1 MKKIGIIVSKG
12 AGSLI
17 KTKKY
22 PRGSNIWWRSDLSTE
37 GLGKPIPMTAH
48 RKLKRSL
55 RKAALAKKRKLY
67 NWS

>member
-22 PRGSNIWWRSDLSTE
+22 PRGSNIWWRADLSTE
-37 GLGKPIPMTAH
+37 GLGKPISMTAK

-55 RKAALAKKRKLY
+55 RKEALAKKRKLY